1 MGSITSQNKHNTFL
15 AFWHSQILEG
25 SPDGAEAVGGNHQL
39 RSATIMGDNLYFED
53 LGEGERQPT
62 DPSASRLDVCVC
74 VCVCVCLCLTFR
86 RRGLPPISD
95 SKQNNS

>member
-1 MGSITSQNKHNTFL
+1 MGSITSQNKHTTLFGIL
-15 AFWHSQILEG
+15 VFSILEG

-62 DPSASRLDVCVC
+62 DPSASRLDVRVC
-74 VCVCVCLCLTFR
+74 VCV
-86 RRGLPPISD
+86 
-95 SKQNNS
+95 